1 MSWLPILLLGAI
13 AFVLAAF
20 VLRLPRA
27 GWSILGAAL
36 MLGLAGYALQ
46 GHPGY
51 AGAPKAAPDTMA
63 QTGAA
68 MVDARRQ
75 MFDPDQPAGEWITVA
90 DGFARNGDYEQAAGF
105 LRAVIQKNPRDGEAW
120 LALGNALVEHA
131 NGMLTPAA
139 LYAYEQAD
147 RALPGHPGPTY
158 FLGVALV
165 RSGRLAEAR
174 SLWLEA
180 LEKAPA
186 DAPWRESLQERITRL
201 EELMVQMG
209 AQ

>member
-120 LALGNALVEHA
+120 LALGNALGSCMLNLFFLVVVDSKALARQVLDAFEEFDYVVAPSGSCSGMIKEHY
-131 NGMLTPAA
+131 PA
-139 LYAYEQAD
+139 
-147 RALPGHPGPTY
+147 
-158 FLGVALV
+158 
-165 RSGRLAEAR
+165 
-174 SLWLEA
+174 
-180 LEKAPA
+180 
-186 DAPWRESLQERITRL
+186 
-201 EELMVQMG
+201 
-209 AQ
+209 